1 MGRLSICG
9 LSLLLG
15 APPFING
22 FSPAHRLCPF
32 ALHRHVTGLSSSSS
46 SSGSASS
53 FSIEKARAALKR
65 YDELSIQL
73 DDETLS
79 DARLSAILDE
89 LDQLEVQG
97 IWDNEE
103 VSESSAVVESN
114 TETDEKWIRASKAET
129 SNEAKH
135 SVSKEASSKKNT
147 VSPEQAARDAA
158 LFEKALR

>member
-1 MGRLSICG
+1 MARLSICG

-15 APPFING
+15 SPRFISG
-22 FSPAHRLCPF
+22 FSPTPRLQRRSF
-32 ALHRHVTGLSSSSS
+32 FRHAIGPASSTG
-46 SSGSASS
+46 SGSDSS
-53 FSIEKARAALKR
+53 FSVEKARAALKR

-89 LDQLEVQG
+89 LDELENQG
-97 IWDNEE
+97 LWDHDEN
-103 VSESSAVVESN
+103 SESSAAVELI
-114 TETDEKWIRASKAET
+114 TEKDEKWICASDADASNQAKLTSSRAA
-129 SNEAKH
+129 AP
-135 SVSKEASSKKNT
+135 KKQA

>member
-15 APPFING
+15 APPLING
-22 FSPAHRLCPF
+22 FSPAHRLRPH
-32 ALHRHVTGLSSSSS
+32 ALHRHVTGLSSSS
-46 SSGSASS
+46 GSDSS

-89 LDQLEVQG
+89 LDQLEVEG

-114 TETDEKWIRASKAET
+114 TETDEKWIRASNADT
-129 SNEAKH
+129 SDEAKH
-135 SVSKEASSKKNT
+135 SASKVATSEKDV